1 MLKNKIKL
9 DRSSFTTPSEGRE
22 LSAYATATGAMMNAY
37 KRKTY
42 FNVRVL
48 SRAVP
53 ISSRDAATVLGGRTT
68 IAADASIDRITFM
81 GRALGDSEIP
91 SVHYPWPDPCKLD
104 YGVNKQVVAKI
115 IMAHTTFIS
124 RTGYSGK
131 IPAVGDVVKVNF
143 KPGDFSYNLQYAHFD
158 TIEQPNMPEVTKFN
172 NIDECTKLKT
182 KFDNYDYREP
192 YKPGGL

>member
-1 MLKNKIKL
+1 MLKNKL
-9 DRSSFTTPSEGRE
+9 DRSSFTMPSEGRE
-22 LSAYATATGAMMNAY
+22 LSNYATATAALTNAY

-48 SRAVP
+48 SRVLP
-53 ISSRDAATVLGGRTT
+53 ISSRDAATVLGGGST
-68 IAADASIDRITFM
+68 IASDASIDRVTFM

-104 YGVNKQVVAKI
+104 YGKNEQIVARI

-131 IPAVGDVVKVNF
+131 IPAVGDIVKVNF

-158 TIEQPNMPEVTKFN
+158 TIEEPNMPEATKFN
-172 NIDECTKLKT
+172 DITDCTRLKT

-192 YKPGGL
+192 FKPGDL